1 MGKSAWRVGAWPL
14 AVTSGTRGGR
24 RSGEW
29 DSLSSSG
36 GGTVDGSA
44 DEGGK
49 IALAILEKVRQGR
62 RVKSK
67 GSLCVTIE
75 LATFVHA
82 EYKIHL
88 LARSERSVQNTLVVL
103 LGCP

>member
-1 MGKSAWRVGAWPL
+1 MGKSAWRVGAWPD
-14 AVTSGTRGGR
+14 AITSGTRGGR

-49 IALAILEKVRQGR
+49 IALAILKIESGKANASKV
-62 RVKSK
+62 K
-67 GSLCVTIE
+67 
-75 LATFVHA
+75 AHFA
-82 EYKIHL
+82 
-88 LARSERSVQNTLVVL
+88 
-103 LGCP
+103 